1 MLSLMTRAR
10 RDRLKERDEQPLRS
24 ELFTTDQLE
33 QHAKALAG
41 WHVVDKRG
49 GPDRL
54 LSRLE
59 KNETVLLKAY
69 QLIAAAVAANRRTS
83 PAAEWLLDNFYLIE
97 EQIRTARRDLPKN
110 YSAELPRLLRG
121 PSIGFPRVYDLAL
134 ELIAHVDGRIS
145 AEA

>member
-1 MLSLMTRAR
+1 MEGWHGDLRRGMLSLMTRAR
-10 RDRLKERDEQPLRS
+10 REGLKERDEQPLRS

-41 WHVVDKRG
+41 WHEVNQQV

-69 QLIAAAVAANRRTS
+69 QLIVAAVAANRRTS

-97 EQIRTARRDLPKN
+97 DQIL
-110 YSAELPRLLRG
+110 
-121 PSIGFPRVYDLAL
+121 
-134 ELIAHVDGRIS
+134 
-145 AEA
+145 